1 MSAETDQAK
10 TFLENLL
17 IKLGVNGSVT
27 VQESDPPVLSIESED
42 AASLIGHRGEVMRSL
57 QHLLRVM
64 LVRSGTDVPVLVDV
78 EGYRERQ
85 QEQLKVN
92 AQQKADQVARTGRLA
107 MLPPMSSYERRLV
120 HMALAER
127 NDVVTESIGE
137 GNGRRL
143 MIKKPE

>member
-1 MSAETDQAK
+1 VSAGTDQAK

-17 IKLGVNGSVT
+17 IKLGVNGTVT
-27 VQESDPPVLSIESED
+27 VEEAEPPVLSIESED
-42 AASLIGHRGEVMRSL
+42 AATLIGHRGEVMRSL

-64 LVRSGTDVPVLVDV
+64 LVRSGTDLPVLVDV

-85 QEQLKVN
+85 QEQLKVD
-92 AQQKADQVARTGRLA
+92 AQQKADDVARTGRLA

-127 NDVVTESIGE
+127 TDVVTESIGE
-137 GNGRRL
+137 GGGRRL
-143 MIKKPE
+143 MIKKSE